1 MSQSIQAMQATQ
13 AMQSSRWPRV
23 LYWAR
28 RFLKDAQV
36 PVRVELCK
44 TEGVDDVEEVLPFR
58 VCTLLAS
65 YDEDDEDDE
74 DEDDEEEDDEDDDAD
89 DEEDD
94 EDDEGADVVAV
105 AFTLLND
112 AVNDTTLDPEK
123 RGRAAVLQAVLDVFF
138 IDQTKHQ
145 SASLTANRIAKVG
158 KGEMAHTLL
167 LGDLRPFGTER
178 TAIACVVLMQALK
191 QTQQQDEP
199 SLSESNKTDTAQ
211 SMC

>member
-1 MSQSIQAMQATQ
+1 MQSIQAMP

-23 LYWAR
+23 SYWAR

-65 YDEDDEDDE
+65 YDEDDDAGD
-74 DEDDEEEDDEDDDAD
+74 EEDDE
-89 DEEDD
+89 D

-112 AVNDTTLDPEK
+112 AVYDTTLDPEK

-138 IDQTKHQ
+138 FDQTKHQ

>member
-1 MSQSIQAMQATQ
+1 MSQLIQ

-23 LYWAR
+23 LHWAR

-44 TEGVDDVEEVLPFR
+44 TEGVDEVEEVLPFR

-65 YDEDDEDDE
+65 YDEDDDA
-74 DEDDEEEDDEDDDAD
+74 DDEEEDDDEDG
-89 DEEDD
+89 D

-123 RGRAAVLQAVLDVFF
+123 RGRAAVLQAVLYVFF

-158 KGEMAHTLL
+158 KGEMAHTL